1 MRRFVYLLLVVF
13 LAVSLSCKK
22 AKEGAAIKIGVI
34 GPMNFLQG
42 KGHWNGALMA
52 QEELNDKGGIKVGE
66 EMRKIELVKAD
77 SNEFLNITDATN
89 AMERLVTQ
97 DNVDLIVGG
106 FRTEAVLAMQE
117 IAMDGKKIFIGCG
130 AAHPELCERV
140 AKDYNRFKYFFRGTP
155 FNSKYLAKTCFIH
168 LATVGGILKKTL
180 GIDKPK
186 VAIVGEK
193 AVWVDPMIAAAK
205 KFIPLLGLEEV
216 GIWRPSPVA
225 KDVTAELSAIQ
236 RKEAHIIFTIFS
248 SSVGVTMARQAGEL
262 KVPAVQVG
270 INVEA
275 QKEGFWDATQ
285 GKGNYVA
292 TMNTYA
298 RGVEQ
303 NELTE
308 DYIETYVKKFG
319 EIPTYTADTYSAIVF
334 ALAPAIEKA
343 GSLDAD
349 KVVAVLEEMEY
360 LVPSGKIKYMKDEKG
375 NHLHDLTWGPGYL
388 TSLGVQWQDGKLVA
402 WWPNK
407 WKASKDTPEITY
419 KGIVSFQLPP
429 WVIEKYKK

>member
-1 MRRFVYLLLVVF
+1 
-13 LAVSLSCKK
+13 
-22 AKEGAAIKIGVI
+22 
-34 GPMNFLQG
+34 
-42 KGHWNGALMA
+42 MA
-52 QEELNDKGGIKVGE
+52 QEELNDKGGIKVGD

-77 SNEFLNITDATN
+77 SNEFLNVTDATN

-97 DNVDLIVGG
+97 DNVDLLVGG

-117 IAMDGKKIFIGCG
+117 IAMDAKKIFIGCG
-130 AAHPELCERV
+130 AAHPELCGRV

-155 FNSKYLAKTCFIH
+155 FNSKFLAKTCFIH
-168 LATVGGILKKTL
+168 LATVGAILKKGL
-180 GIDKPK
+180 GVEKPK

-205 KFIPLLGLEEV
+205 KYIPLLGLEDV
-216 GIWRPSPVA
+216 GVWRPSPVA

-236 RKEAHIIFTIFS
+236 RKGAHIIFTIFS

-298 RGVEQ
+298 RGVET
-303 NELTE
+303 NELTKKYVE
-308 DYIETYVKKFG
+308 TYIEKFG
-319 EIPTYTADTYSAIVF
+319 EVPTYTADTYSAIVF
-334 ALAPAIEKA
+334 GLAPAIEKA

-349 KVVAVLEEMEY
+349 KIVAVLEEMVY
-360 LVPSGKIKYMKDEKG
+360 DVPSGKVKYMKDEKG

-407 WKASKDTPEITY
+407 WKASKEAPEITY
-419 KGIVSFQLPP
+419 KGIVPFKLPP